1 MHPHLSLRALTLEK
15 ASGLVEWRYG
25 ETHGARD
32 GCLWPADL
40 RLSVQQCW
48 RNRFLP
54 TVTGVSLEVDP
65 PHVEP
70 WGDGSSGQ
78 ELD

>member
-40 RLSVQQCW
+40 GLSVQQCW

-70 WGDGSSGQ
+70 WGDGGSGQ